1 MDTVHWYNYLAAFF
15 AGVILTNAVPHF
27 IHGISGDKF
36 PTPFSKPHGKGLSSP
51 IVNTLWA
58 CLNLLI
64 GYILFRVSEV
74 PSNDIILL
82 SVFFIGIVVMSV
94 FTSNEF
100 SKKQQDNGTK

>member
-1 MDTVHWYNYLAAFF
+1 METIHWYNYLAAFF

-36 PTPFSKPHGKGLSSP
+36 PTPFSKPSGKGLSSP
-51 IVNTLWA
+51 VVNTLWA

-74 PSNDIILL
+74 SSNDKILL
-82 SVFFIGIVVMSV
+82 SVFFIGIVSISV
-94 FTSNEF
+94 FSSIEF
-100 SKKQQDNGTK
+100 SKKQKDNGTK